1 MREGVARRRSRVAP
15 LAEPLAHP
23 SEDARFEDLRERYA
37 AQVAPASAIVTRV
50 RMLSCD
56 RCARTFLN
64 FEGLDQEK
72 PPGKHRCGGQ
82 LRWVWV
88 E

>member
-1 MREGVARRRSRVAP
+1 MREGAVRRRSRVAS

-37 AQVAPASAIVTRV
+37 AQVAPASRI
-50 RMLSCD
+50 RMLRCD
-56 RCARTFLN
+56 CCKQTFFDGQGRN
-64 FEGLDQEK
+64 RK
-72 PPGKHRCGGQ
+72 APGKHRCGSQ

-88 E
+88 D